1 MVDFCKEPEKECQ
14 KDPIGELDLKI
25 EQYYSSIYSKLFTHI
40 NDTSVHVTQEEKDAW
55 NEKASKDALK
65 DLQDQLNKLVGNED
79 SSIKNQLSEEL
90 RQYINTIISSLDVN
104 SFAKKEDI
112 TGLVSYTDLAD
123 YAQKDW
129 CNGTFVKIG
138 NSSSSSL
145 DNYYTKSDVDKLIND
160 YSIKKFAFRDNALT
174 IVQNGANNEDKTF
187 IAEIQVED
195 NGVSQEYL
203 TTKLSGYLKKD
214 GIHNIILNGHT
225 LNLVSEDIIINTS
238 GSGSTSGQDGA
249 TYTPYF
255 QNNNSW
261 TNPPALPDDYKSPEM
276 STTAEGRKWTTE
288 ATTAASGEYTWITYV
303 TIDANGVFGKWLNP
317 VCLTGHSGGDQQ
329 GLVGSPLRNKGE
341 WNNSTTYYDGYT
353 TQVGDAFW
361 QDFVSHTVNG
371 ISNYYIC
378 TKQNSGKE
386 PGASGSDSYWSLL
399 SYTDDMFVNNLVAKK
414 ANIGELSANEI
425 IISDDSNTVKAG
437 MTSGKSTNVSGQGD
451 VRIWA
456 GSNGN
461 GNIAEAPF
469 TVTESGV
476 LKASNAVI
484 GGEIN
489 ATSGSVGNMTI
500 SGTLQSKDG
509 TVKITEKSITVS
521 GDTSDWEGAFV
532 KLNVDSSTSFSSFYA
547 ASQNPVVSITND
559 GPLTQ
564 AGGSTGPCLKL
575 STRLNDTAS
584 LILGGYIS
592 GFSRGVTHISN
603 GDKISGQ
610 KINDSTGTHG
620 SCYVYSGTASD
631 AAIYL
636 DADTYDGDELIIMN
650 EGSYSIQIK
659 IKNSTAVLTYHMW
672 AHGHEGLISEYPLTK
687 GGVVHAIYTGD
698 YWHLW

>member
-1 MVDFCKEPEKECQ
+1 MVDFYEEPEKDCP
-14 KDPIGELDLKI
+14 KDPIDELNLKI
-25 EQYYSSIYSKLFTHI
+25 EQYYATIYSKLFTH
-40 NDTSVHVTQEEKDAW
+40 TSNTVVHITQDERDAW
-55 NEKASKDALK
+55 NNKASKEALE
-65 DLQDQLNKLVGNED
+65 DLQNKVNSLTGD
-79 SSIKNQLSEEL
+79 GDDSIKNQVSTEL
-90 RQYINTIISSLDVN
+90 KEYINAIIAGLDIN
-104 SFAKKEDI
+104 SYAKTED
-112 TGLVSYTDLAD
+112 VSKLIANIDLSD
-123 YAQKDW
+123 YAEKEW
-129 CNGTFVKIG
+129 CNNTFVKAG
-138 NSSSSSL
+138 GSSGTSL

-160 YSIKKFAFRDNALT
+160 YSIKTVAFRDNELT
-174 IVQNGANNEDKTF
+174 LVQNGTGGQSKTF
-187 IAEIQVED
+187 TTEITVED
-195 NGVSQEYL
+195 SGVSVDYL
-203 TTKLSGYLKKD
+203 TAKLSGYLKKD

-225 LNLVSEDIIINTS
+225 LNLTSEDIIINTS
-238 GSGSTSGQDGA
+238 GSDSTAGQDGA

-261 TNPPALPDDYKSPEM
+261 TNPPALPDDYKSPAM
-276 STTAEGRKWTTE
+276 STTEEGRKWTTE

-303 TIDANGVFGKWLNP
+303 TIDTNGVFGKWLNP

-341 WNNSTTYYDGYT
+341 WDSSTTYYDGYT

-386 PGASGSDSYWSLL
+386 PGVSGSDNYWSLL

-425 IISDDSNTVKAG
+425 LITDSSNTVKAG
-437 MTSGKSTNVSGQGD
+437 MTNGKSTNVSGQGD

-456 GSNGN
+456 GSNSN
-461 GNIAEAPF
+461 GNIASAPF
-469 TVTESGV
+469 TVTESGI

-489 ATSGSVGNMTI
+489 ATSGSIGNMTI

-521 GDTSDWEGAFV
+521 GDTGDWNGASV
-532 KLNVDSSTSFSSFYA
+532 KLNVDSVTSFSSFYA

-564 AGGSTGPCLKL
+564 AGGSEGPCLKL
-575 STRLNDTAS
+575 STRLDDTVS

-610 KINDSTGTHG
+610 KVNDSAGTQG

-650 EGSYSIQIK
+650 EGSYSVQIK

-672 AHGHEGLISEYPLTK
+672 AHGHEGLISEYPLPK
-687 GGVVHAIYTGD
+687 GSVVHAIYTGD